1 MRGENFVEEVLRA
14 ISKEAGKK
22 ARTDFINQLVE
33 VEEEGKFQALFFFSR
48 GETFGVIKCR
58 GKIEIFRS
66 IDSILRFK
74 AELSE
79 QINEK
84 LQQVEQL
91 QQQEPAIVFETST
104 SLCVN

>member
-1 MRGENFVEEVLRA
+1 M
-14 ISKEAGKK
+14 
-22 ARTDFINQLVE
+22 RTDFIEEILKAIAKESAAKVQVEEINQLVE
-33 VEEEGKFQALFFFSR
+33 VEKDSFQALFFFKKA
-48 GETFGVIKCR
+48 GVFGVIKCR

-79 QINEK
+79 QINKK